1 MIPHRRLATWPTLLV
16 AGAAATVAS
25 ACVWDRLD
33 AIEGLP
39 LIGVDAAIGATP
51 AEGGGSGDTGA
62 GSDGP
67 SSNPCMTQTT
77 PIDEW
82 TFDSEV
88 APWTFAFDTGVQATL
103 TWTGTVGQ
111 PALGAIE
118 FDVTPRPSDGG
129 STSGAWIE
137 YDTALGNL
145 TGRTVAAWVRLVD
158 GTSPQFKVYA
168 QSGSQYIWEDNG
180 TVTLAPQTWT
190 CVSLPVSSPSFNQAD
205 YDPTDVIRIGFEMLA
220 TLPFRLDLDTVVVY

>member
-1 MIPHRRLATWPTLLV
+1 MIPHRRLATLPTLLI
-16 AGAAATVAS
+16 AGAAATATG
-25 ACVWDRLD
+25 ACVWDHLD
-33 AIEGLP
+33 AIGALP
-39 LIGVDAAIGATP
+39 STGVDAAIDAMP
-51 AEGGGSGDTGA
+51 PV
-62 GSDGP
+62 DGTSTAPDAP
-67 SSNPCMTQTT
+67 SSSPCMPQTT

-88 APWTFAFDTGVQATL
+88 QPWTFAIDTGVQATL
-103 TWTGTVGQ
+103 TWTGTAGN
-111 PALGAIE
+111 PTLGAVE

-220 TLPFRLDLDTVVVY
+220 TSPFRLDLDTVVVY